1 MPLLANR
8 GNMRV
13 DNNPGPDLIQPRIAV
28 CMAVCNGMQ
37 WLAEQLDSILGQTG
51 VCVTVYVS
59 VDASNDGSEQW
70 LNHCALAESRL
81 VLLPHGVVF
90 GGAAANFFRLLKTV
104 EFADFDYVSLADQ
117 DDIWHPG
124 KLQRACEQLQLSGAE
139 AYSSNVWAF
148 WSDGRKIRIEKSQPQ
163 RQWDFLFEAAG
174 PGCTYVL
181 DKKLALSLQD
191 FLNTRA
197 DAMQDVG
204 LHDWFI
210 YAYARSHGWAWL
222 IDTQPNMDYRQHDT
236 NQVGVNQGWL
246 AWRGRAAKVM
256 NGWAFSQAGRIARLS
271 GLEGHAFVQSW
282 IGNSPTGLLRL
293 ALQASQCRR
302 RRRDQIFFALSCVL
316 LAIKNGVQPN
326 KSQAH

>member
-1 MPLLANR
+1 MPLLAKR
-8 GNMRV
+8 VNMRV
-13 DNNPGPDLIQPRIAV
+13 DNSHGPDFIQPRIAV
-28 CMAVCNGMQ
+28 CMAVWNGMQ

-59 VDASNDGSEQW
+59 VDRSSDGSEHW
-70 LNHCALAESRL
+70 LNQRALAESRL
-81 VLLPHGVVF
+81 VLLPHGAVF
-90 GGAAANFFRLLKTV
+90 GGAAANFFRLLRTV

-117 DDIWHPG
+117 DDLWHPG
-124 KLQRACEQLQLSGAE
+124 KLQRACEQLRLLGAE

-148 WSDGRKIRIEKSQPQ
+148 WPDGRKIRIEKSQAQ

-174 PGCTYVL
+174 PGCTYVM

-191 FLNTRA
+191 FLNLRA
-197 DAMQDVG
+197 EAIQDVE

-210 YAYARSHGWAWL
+210 YAYARSHGWSWF
-222 IDTQPNMDYRQHDT
+222 IDTQANMDYRQHDT

-246 AWRGRAAKVM
+246 AWQSRAAKVM
-256 NGWAFSQAGRIARLS
+256 NGWAFSQAGMIARLS
-271 GLEGHAFVQSW
+271 GMQAHAFVESW

-302 RRRDQIFFALSCVL
+302 RRRDQLFFALSCVL
-316 LAIKNGVQPN
+316 LTLKNAVQPN
-326 KSQAH
+326 KSRTN